1 MLKLKA
7 TLSVLALTAA
17 FVSTQGFAQ
26 GKTGLPDALNVN
38 VTNTASS
45 PVPVQIVSPASSI
58 TCYTGF
64 FGRSGSSS
72 PFAGSG
78 QFTTG
83 GVGNVQCPSG
93 ITAIDVHRVLYD
105 PGTDIGLAIPSLNVA
120 ACTVVIALRDG
131 GSTETDGI
139 GTDGQIMAMLTNG
152 APEKLLSPP
161 VRLDKNSGK
170 QLAVSMTC
178 TSGIATYNPGCGGAI
193 YFIGT
198 PVQQ

>member
-1 MLKLKA
+1 MLQFKG

-17 FVSTQGFAQ
+17 FVSTQALAQ
-26 GKTGLPDALNVN
+26 SKTGLPDALNVN

-58 TCYTGF
+58 TCYLP
-64 FGRSGSSS
+64 FGRTGGSTPFSGSGSVSS
-72 PFAGSG
+72 SNM
-78 QFTTG
+78 
-83 GVGNVQCPSG
+83 GNLICPTD
-93 ITAIDVHRVLYD
+93 ITAIDAHRVVYD
-105 PGTDIGLAIPSLNVA
+105 PGAGVGNALESVNVA
-120 ACTVVIALRDG
+120 AYTMLIALRDDTG
-131 GSTETDGI
+131 GGEI
-139 GTDGQIMAMLTNG
+139 GTEAQIIAILTNG

-170 QLAVSMTC
+170 QLALSKTC
-178 TSGIATYNPGCGGAI
+178 TSGIADFGAGCGGAI